1 MSQTNHFISVTVP
14 SNSGMQLGSGGASS
28 AQNVN
33 DGTSSTSTDLVEV
46 RWVADSTLKNS
57 VTRKQLIQ
65 ALDLIKRFVLR
76 GGYGT
81 TGSARREHP
90 RLKDPL
96 WQTIQRAL
104 RH

>member
-1 MSQTNHFISVTVP
+1 MTTTAHYISVTDP
-14 SNSGMQLGSGGASS
+14 SNSGMQLGSGGAST

-46 RWVADSTLKNS
+46 RWTSNTTLANS
-57 VTRKQLIQ
+57 VSRKQFIQ

-81 TGSARREHP
+81 TGTPDANIP
-90 RLKDPL
+90 V
-96 WQTIQRAL
+96 
-104 RH
+104 